1 MGPLILLVDDDEYAV
16 EILEEW
22 LKGEGYRIITA
33 LEGEEALRLL
43 EDHSPELI
51 LSDYVMPGMDGIA
64 FLTRAKEVCPN
75 AVRLITTGYG
85 DLDMAIEA
93 INDAGVYKFIPKPW
107 NRNDLRLTVRRALEH
122 QALLREMFE
131 CEKLVSLGRLAAG
144 VAHEI
149 TNPVSFIKSNLEI
162 LADYVREIGKA
173 TEGFRRVVRAFETS
187 GQVPAEVLQEAADLF
202 RSEDLEFVMGDLD
215 SLTED
220 TKQGT
225 CRIQQIIHPL
235 LSFSHKDEAWPVS
248 VDVNAALRDVTKL
261 VQPEVRE
268 CRLNSSFREVPT
280 VRGFNGQLQQVFTNL
295 LINAAHAVSR
305 GGEITLETFTRN
317 GDVVIRVS
325 DTGVGISQE
334 DLSEIFTP
342 YFTTKPVG
350 VGTGLGLAISKAIL
364 ENHSG
369 SIEVESEVGEGT
381 TFTICLPAETKAPR
395 LDPVDNPDTGHSP
408 VSVTELGDARNPIRT
423 PACP

>member
-144 VAHEI
+144 GCSRNHKPGQLHQKQ
-149 TNPVSFIKSNLEI
+149 TWKSS
-162 LADYVREIGKA
+162 R
-173 TEGFRRVVRAFETS
+173 TTS
-187 GQVPAEVLQEAADLF
+187 G
-202 RSEDLEFVMGDLD
+202 RSGRRQRDFAGSCEPSRPRVR
-215 SLTED
+215 
-220 TKQGT
+220 
-225 CRIQQIIHPL
+225 CR
-235 LSFSHKDEAWPVS
+235 
-248 VDVNAALRDVTKL
+248 R
-261 VQPEVRE
+261 R
-268 CRLNSSFREVPT
+268 SFRK
-280 VRGFNGQLQQVFTNL
+280 R
-295 LINAAHAVSR
+295 R
-305 GGEITLETFTRN
+305 TF
-317 GDVVIRVS
+317 S
-325 DTGVGISQE
+325 DRKTWNS
-334 DLSEIFTP
+334 
-342 YFTTKPVG
+342 
-350 VGTGLGLAISKAIL
+350 
-364 ENHSG
+364 
-369 SIEVESEVGEGT
+369 
-381 TFTICLPAETKAPR
+381 
-395 LDPVDNPDTGHSP
+395 
-408 VSVTELGDARNPIRT
+408 
-423 PACP
+423 

>member
-1 MGPLILLVDDDEYAV
+1 M
-16 EILEEW
+16 
-22 LKGEGYRIITA
+22 
-33 LEGEEALRLL
+33 
-43 EDHSPELI
+43 
-51 LSDYVMPGMDGIA
+51 
-64 FLTRAKEVCPN
+64 
-75 AVRLITTGYG
+75 
-85 DLDMAIEA
+85 
-93 INDAGVYKFIPKPW
+93 
-107 NRNDLRLTVRRALEH
+107 
-122 QALLREMFE
+122 
-131 CEKLVSLGRLAAG
+131 
-144 VAHEI
+144 
-149 TNPVSFIKSNLEI
+149 
-162 LADYVREIGKA
+162 
-173 TEGFRRVVRAFETS
+173 
-187 GQVPAEVLQEAADLF
+187 
-202 RSEDLEFVMGDLD
+202 
-215 SLTED
+215 TED